1 MTEIET
7 RWTKIATDALV
18 GRKIVKVEYMSK
30 DNCKELDWYESGLV
44 LILDNNTFV
53 VVQCDDE
60 GNGPGSLVVQ
70 SMTNDITLPVIS
82 AEHVS

>member
-1 MTEIET
+1 MTEIEQ
-7 RWTKIATDALV
+7 RWTKVATDALV

-30 DNCKELDWYESGLV
+30 LTCEQLDWYESGLI

-53 VVQCDDE
+53 VVQQDDE

-70 SMTNDITLPVIS
+70 STTSDLVLPTMN

>member
-7 RWTKIATDALV
+7 KWTKVATDALV
-18 GRKIVKVEYMSK
+18 GRKIIKVEYMSK

-60 GNGPGSLVVQ
+60 GNGPGALVVQ
-70 SMTNDITLPVIS
+70 SMTSDITLPVIS

>member
-7 RWTKIATDALV
+7 RWTKVATDALV
-18 GRKIVKVEYMSK
+18 GRKIIKVEYMSK

-70 SMTNDITLPVIS
+70 SMTSDITLPVIS

>member
-7 RWTKIATDALV
+7 RWTKVASDALV

-30 DNCKELDWYESGLV
+30 DNCRMLDWYESGLILV
-44 LILDNNTFV
+44 LDNNTFV
-53 VVQCDDE
+53 IVQQDDE

-70 SMTNDITLPVIS
+70 SMTSDITLPTIS

>member
-7 RWTKIATDALV
+7 KWTKVATDALV
-18 GRKIVKVEYMSK
+18 GRKIIKVEYMSK

-70 SMTNDITLPVIS
+70 SMTSDITLPTIS

>member
-7 RWTKIATDALV
+7 KWTKVASDALV
-18 GRKIVKVEYMSK
+18 GCKIVKVEYMSK
-30 DNCKELDWYESGLV
+30 DNCRMLDWYESGLILV
-44 LILDNNTFV
+44 LDNDTFV

-70 SMTNDITLPVIS
+70 SMTSDLILPTIN

>member
-1 MTEIET
+1 MTEIEK
-7 RWTKIATDALV
+7 RWTKVATDALV

-30 DNCKELDWYESGLV
+30 ENCKQLDWYESGLILV
-44 LILDNNTFV
+44 LDNNTFV
-53 VVQCDDE
+53 IVQQDDE

-70 SMTNDITLPVIS
+70 SMTSDITLPTIN